1 MKNLGESCSV
11 EVFIFLKKIP
21 CHARV
26 KRIVMATIEDIKAV
40 VAKNNPQ
47 ADTSVLDRAFAF
59 AAKAHAGQKRLDGT
73 DYVQHALETTF
84 TLASMNLDLATVT
97 AGMLHDVPEDT
108 AVSLDEIEKNFGPEV
123 VKLVR
128 GVTKLGKL
136 KYRGLERYAEN
147 LRKMFVA
154 MAEDV
159 RVILIK
165 LADRLHNLTTLSSLP
180 PVKQQRIA
188 RETLE
193 IYAPIAN
200 RLGIG
205 ELKGKLEDLAF
216 RYVYPEEYTWV
227 VQNVKERLEE
237 QLAYVNTMT
246 GELKKFLQDNGVKV
260 VALHARAKHY
270 YSLYKKLLR
279 KDMDLSK
286 VYDLVAL
293 RVIVPDVNSC
303 YQALGLIHQK
313 FKPLPGRVKDYIAQP
328 KPNGYRSLHTTVF
341 GEDGRIVE
349 FQIRDQQMHDHAEYG
364 IAAHWH
370 YKEGGK
376 KPELQLPPA
385 QLKWIT
391 ELLEWQK
398 DIKDNE
404 QYLNALKIDIF
415 QNRIFVFTPKGD
427 VIDLP
432 EQATP
437 VDFAYHIHSDIGDR
451 CSGARVNEKIA
462 TLDTK
467 LQSGDLVEIII
478 DKNRPGPSEDWLEFV
493 KTNMART
500 HIKAYLKH
508 KRGKLLR
515 LFSRKTTS

>member
-1 MKNLGESCSV
+1 
-11 EVFIFLKKIP
+11 
-21 CHARV
+21 
-26 KRIVMATIEDIKAV
+26 MATIEDIKAL
-40 VAKNNPQ
+40 VAKNNTQ
-47 ADTSVLDRAFAF
+47 ADLTVLDRAFAF
-59 AAKAHAGQKRLDGT
+59 AAKAHGGQKRLDGT
-73 DYVQHALETTF
+73 DYIQHALETTY
-84 TLASMNLDLATVT
+84 TLAQMNLDLATIT
-97 AGMLHDVPEDT
+97 AGLLHDVPEDT
-108 AVSLDEIEKNFGPEV
+108 AVTLEEIEQEFGVEV
-123 VKLVR
+123 AKLVR
-128 GVTKLGKL
+128 GITKLGKL

-216 RYVYPEEYTWV
+216 KYVYPEEYVWV
-227 VQNVKERLEE
+227 AENVKERLEE

-246 GELKKFLQDNGVKV
+246 GELQKFITGNGVKV
-260 VALHARAKHY
+260 ISLHARAKHY

-293 RVIVPDVNSC
+293 RVIVPDVASC
-303 YQALGLIHQK
+303 YQTLGLIHQK
-313 FKPLPGRVKDYIAQP
+313 FRPFPGRVKDYIAQP

-341 GEDGRIVE
+341 GEDGRIIE
-349 FQIRDQQMHDHAEYG
+349 FQIRDQEMHDHAEYG

-376 KPELQLPPA
+376 KPELALPPE
-385 QLKWIT
+385 QLKWIS

-398 DIKDNE
+398 DIKDNQ
-404 QYLNALKIDIF
+404 QYLAALKIDIF

-432 EQATP
+432 EHATP
-437 VDFAYHIHSDIGDR
+437 VDFAYQIHSDIGDR
-451 CSGARVNEKIA
+451 CSGAKVNEKIA

-467 LQSGDLVEIII
+467 LMSGDLVEIII

-493 KTNMART
+493 KTNMARNR
-500 HIKAYLKH
+500 IKTYLKH
-508 KRGKLLR
+508 KRGNLLS
-515 LFSRKTTS
+515 LFSRKKGVG